1 MIYKDLKRLIDY
13 QIPIIEIL
21 NEYGETE
28 YIINLDNLDFKDI
41 IILNDDKNQYYGKV
55 VLQYKEYEKPKTY
68 FITKID

>member
-41 IILNDDKNQYYGKV
+41 IILNDDKNQYYVKV
-55 VLQYKEYEKPKTY
+55 VLRYKEYEKPKTY
-68 FITKID
+68 FVTKID

>member
-28 YIINLDNLDFKDI
+28 YIINLNNLDFKDI
-41 IILNDDKNQYYGKV
+41 IILNDD
-55 VLQYKEYEKPKTY
+55 
-68 FITKID
+68 